1 MPAGFIS
8 LDAELG
14 WTSAPGEH
22 WEIVGVQF
30 GDRTDWQLR
39 IEIEALAGTQ
49 RTLIFT
55 DLVSFR
61 MQDEA
66 EIYGY
71 WTDRNAE
78 GAPDAAIYSI
88 GSSAYLDEIS
98 MGLSAQMVGPLIHYL
113 VGGQDMCVEVIGRS
127 PPRLA

>member
-1 MPAGFIS
+1 VPAGFIS

-22 WEIVGVQF
+22 WDIVGVEF
-30 GDRTDWQLR
+30 GDRTGWQLR

-78 GAPDAAIYSI
+78 GGPVAAIYSI
-88 GSSAYLDEIS
+88 GSSAYLDEIGT
-98 MGLSAQMVGPLIHYL
+98 GLAAQMVGPLTHYL
-113 VGGQDMCVEVIGRS
+113 VGGQNMCVEVIGRS
-127 PPRLA
+127 PPTLA